1 MRSINRL
8 PALFPYEI
16 ACKVTVVDL
25 IERTKWCNQNIGD
38 WLVNW
43 THVYDPEYKVY
54 WYLFSTEEDLTLFK
68 LIWS

>member
-1 MRSINRL
+1 MQSNNRL
-8 PALFPYEI
+8 PALFPFEV

-25 IERTKWCNQNIGD
+25 VERNNWCNQNIGRG
-38 WLVNW
+38 LVSW
-43 THVYDPEYKVY
+43 THIYDYDNKVY